1 MRHHHGCSNP
11 TKEPAMITAAHEA
24 AQLLWRHRCAGTTI
38 TGLPEAL
45 RPQNADDGHA
55 IQAEWPAVSGQA
67 VVGWKIAATSA
78 AGQAHI
84 NVAGPLPG
92 RILARFVH
100 AVGDA
105 VSLTANRM
113 RVVEPEFA
121 FRLGAELAPRAAP
134 RTQQE
139 ICAALASL
147 HPAFEVPDSRYTDFT
162 LAGEA
167 QLLADDACCGNFVF
181 GAAAPDGWR
190 GKDLRDARVHATV
203 CDAAGGQRYAR
214 AGDGRAALG
223 DPYAALTWLVNHLS
237 ARGIPL
243 QAGQYVSTGTCM
255 VPLAV
260 GPGDRVCADY
270 GMFGTI
276 DLRLTP

>member
-1 MRHHHGCSNP
+1 MN
-11 TKEPAMITAAHEA
+11 TAAHEA
-24 AQLLWRHRCAGTTI
+24 AQLLWHHRCAGTAI
-38 TGLPEAL
+38 TGLPQAL
-45 RPQNADDGHA
+45 RPQNTDEGHA
-55 IQAEWPAVSGQA
+55 IQAEWPAVSGQT

-84 NVAGPLPG
+84 NVTGPLPG

-100 AVGDA
+100 AVGDG
-105 VSLTANRM
+105 VSLTGNRM

-121 FRLGAELAPRAAP
+121 FRLGADLVARAAP

-139 ICAALASL
+139 VCAALASL

-167 QLLADDACCGNFVF
+167 QLLADDACCGDFIF

-190 GKDLRDARVHATV
+190 GKDLRDAVVHATV
-203 CDAAGGQRYAR
+203 CDAAGAQRCSR

-223 DPYAALTWLVNHLS
+223 DPYVALTWLVNQLS
-237 ARGIPL
+237 ARGIPM

-270 GMFGTI
+270 GRLGSI